1 MQTTIDHR
9 ASQSE
14 ARLLQGLAL
23 LWLGIGL
30 LGVVV
35 NRVAGR
41 EWPVGGLGLC
51 GIGVGMLLLVCRRHL
66 RRATQLMCWGVVCV
80 GGVSACLQWGLQN
93 MSLMLLPL
101 AVLLASWLL
110 GWQTAIILALAAT
123 MEVLLVYGWHLQGG
137 IPDYAPPLALSA
149 LRLIAGTGIAAL
161 VGIAISQT
169 LQRRIEALS
178 DTLAQLKRANER
190 LSYSEERLRQALE
203 GGGLGSWHLD
213 LKSNEIAGSELF
225 VGRHGIAASMRYS
238 AESFYDAIH
247 PLDRQRVRESVS
259 RAIATRTDH
268 VEEYRVI
275 WPDGSEHWLR
285 CAGRPY
291 FSPTGQA
298 LRMEGVLQEITEQKL
313 ARQRIEYLAFHDALT
328 GAPNRLFGQ
337 MRLQQAIAT
346 ATRHGNGVGLLYLD
360 LDKFKFVNDSHGHA
374 VGDALLK
381 EMTKR
386 LGHCL
391 RAEDTVCR
399 LSGDEF
405 MLIIPD
411 VIEPRRLANV
421 CERILAVLSQPF
433 EVDGVKLFMSISIGV
448 AIHPQA
454 GGDGETLMRHAD
466 MALYDAKKS
475 GAGQYRFFNQQMN
488 TELQRYVQTRDA
500 LRLALEREEFVLH
513 YQPQIELD
521 SGRIIGVEALL
532 RWQRPGAG
540 LVPPAE
546 FIGIAEESGLIVPMG
561 RWVLHE
567 ACRQAAAW
575 QASGWDD
582 LVVAVNLSAMQ
593 FRSGQ
598 VEQDVGDA
606 LQASGLAPNRLE
618 LELTESMLLDKL
630 DPVIG
635 ALQRWKA
642 QGIQLSIDDFG
653 TGYSSLAY
661 LKHFK
666 VDKLK
671 LDRSFI
677 VNLENDEQDRA
688 IVKAMIQ
695 MARKLRLKTIAEGIE
710 DQALA
715 RTLQI
720 MGCDEAQGYL
730 FAKPM
735 PTAELE
741 RYLETTPA

>member
-1 MQTTIDHR
+1 MC
-9 ASQSE
+9 
-14 ARLLQGLAL
+14 
-23 LWLGIGL
+23 
-30 LGVVV
+30 LGVV
-35 NRVAGR
+35 
-41 EWPVGGLGLC
+41 L
-51 GIGVGMLLLVCRRHL
+51 
-66 RRATQLMCWGVVCV
+66 V

-93 MSLMLLPL
+93 MSLMLLPI

-110 GWQTAIILALAAT
+110 GWQTAIILATAAT
-123 MEVLLVYGWHLQGG
+123 MEVILVYGWHLQGG
-137 IPDYAPPLALSA
+137 IPDHSPPLVLSA
-149 LRLIAGTGIAAL
+149 VRLIAGTGIATL

-169 LQRRIEALS
+169 LERRIEALS
-178 DTLAQLKRANER
+178 DTLEQLKRANDR

-203 GGGLGSWHLD
+203 GGGLDSWHLD
-213 LKSNEIAGSELF
+213 LNRNEVVGSELF
-225 VGRHGIAASMRYS
+225 LGCHGSAGARYN

-259 RAIATRTDH
+259 RAITTRTDH
-268 VEEYRVI
+268 VEEYRVV

-298 LRMEGVLQEITEQKL
+298 LRIEGVLQEITEQKL
-313 ARQRIEYLAFHDALT
+313 ARERIEYLAFHDALT
-328 GAPNRLFGQ
+328 GVPNRLLGQ

-346 ATRHGNGVGLLYLD
+346 ATRHGHGVGLLYLD

-381 EMTKR
+381 EMAKR

-405 MLIIPD
+405 MLIVPD
-411 VIEPRRLANV
+411 VIEPHRISNL
-421 CERILAVLSQPF
+421 CERVLTVLSQPF
-433 EVDGVKLFMSISIGV
+433 ELDGIRLFMSISIGV

-454 GGDGETLMRHAD
+454 GSEGETLMRHAD

-488 TELQRYVQTRDA
+488 TELQRYVRTRDA
-500 LRLALEREEFVLH
+500 LRQALERQEFVLH

-532 RWQRPGAG
+532 RWQRPGLG
-540 LVPPAE
+540 LVQPAD

-561 RWVLHE
+561 RWVLHQ

-575 QASGWDD
+575 QAAGWDD
-582 LVVAVNLSAMQ
+582 LVVAVNLSAVQ

-606 LQASGLAPNRLE
+606 LRASGLTPNRLE

-630 DPVIG
+630 DPVVG
-635 ALQRWKA
+635 VLQRWKA

-653 TGYSSLAY
+653 TGYSNLAY

-677 VNLENDEQDRA
+677 SNMENDEQDQA

-695 MARKLRLKTIAEGIE
+695 MARKLHLKTIAEGIE
-710 DQALA
+710 DRGLA
-715 RTLQI
+715 RTLQV

-735 PTAELE
+735 PIAELE
-741 RYLETTPA
+741 QYLGRRPA